1 MSVTSK
7 LVVGTALLGLT
18 MAGTAIPATAAART
32 ATAAARTAAAPYP
45 ICYGSEAY
53 VKNKYGQ
60 KGAYAK
66 TSWCLRGDGYF
77 ETQTGTSSVKD
88 LVSGDGV
95 AATVWLWGRYQSGTT
110 FKFERKKDTTATPGA
125 TKWGFEGYLSHMS
138 IWVCLG
144 KSVPGTGSAYC
155 KELTPAIYYPW

>member
-1 MSVTSK
+1 MSVTRT

-18 MAGTAIPATAAART
+18 TAGAAIPV
-32 ATAAARTAAAPYP
+32 TAAARTAAARYP

-53 VKNKYGQ
+53 VKNQQGQ

-95 AATVWLWGRYQSGTT
+95 AARVWLWGEYQGGER
-110 FKFERKKDTTATPGA
+110 FKVERKKDTTATPGA
-125 TKWGFEGYLSHMS
+125 TGWGFNGYLKHMS

-144 KSVPGTGSAYC
+144 AKAPGTTNNNC
-155 KELTPAIYYPW
+155 KELTPAIYYPWW

>member
-18 MAGTAIPATAAART
+18 MAGSAIPAA
-32 ATAAARTAAAPYP
+32 AAARTAAAPYP
-45 ICYGSEAY
+45 VCYGSEAY
-53 VKNKYGQ
+53 VKNQYGQ
-60 KGAYAK
+60 KGGYAK

-88 LVSGDGV
+88 LVRGDGV
-95 AATVWLWGRYQSGTT
+95 AASVWLWGKHQGGEN
-110 FKFERKKDTTATPGA
+110 FKVEYKRDTTATPGA
-125 TKWGFEGYLSHMS
+125 TGWGFDGYLKHMS

-144 KSVPGTGSAYC
+144 KSKPGTTNAYC
-155 KELTPAIYYPW
+155 AELTPAIRYPW